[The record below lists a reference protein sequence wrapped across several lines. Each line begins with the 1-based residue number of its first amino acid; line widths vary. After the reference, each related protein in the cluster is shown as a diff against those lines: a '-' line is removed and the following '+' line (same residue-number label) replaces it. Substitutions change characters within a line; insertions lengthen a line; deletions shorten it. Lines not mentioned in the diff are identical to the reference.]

1 MKTTGYFL
9 FVVGIIIGWFGLV
22 MDTTVK
28 TGGQT
33 IGSGE
38 YSVTVPKMT
47 VQNIGLLQK
56 RQTIFYGAGVSLLLG
71 AIFIGFGTLAASGPQ
86 GTSAVSPQQLS
97 QLQRFKSGALI
108 SPEEVESLLALARQQ
123 SLGAPE
129 VSSPNGNSLL
139 HLASSYFYALKVG
152 ILIYVRPPR
161 NKVNHT
167 KVDE

>member
-1 MKTTGYFL
+1 MKTIGCFL
-9 FVVGIIIGWFGLV
+9 FVFGIIIGWFGLV
-22 MDTTVK
+22 MDTTVE

-71 AIFIGFGTLAASGPQ
+71 AIFIGFGTLAATGPQ
-86 GTSAVSPQQLS
+86 GTSTVSPQQLS
-97 QLQRFKSGALI
+97 QLQKFRSGALI
-108 SPEEVESLLALARQQ
+108 SPEEVESLLTLARQQ
-123 SLGAPE
+123 PLSAPE
-129 VSSPNGNSLL
+129 ASSSSGNSLF
-139 HLASSYFYALKVG
+139 HLTSSYFYALKVG
-152 ILIYVRPPR
+152 ILIYVRPTR
-161 NKVNHT
+161 NKVNHA

>member
-1 MKTTGYFL
+1 MKTTGYFV
-9 FVVGIIIGWFGLV
+9 FVLGIIIGWFGLV
-22 MDTTVK
+22 MDTTVE

-71 AIFIGFGTLAASGPQ
+71 AIFIGFGTLAATGPQ

-97 QLQRFKSGALI
+97 QLEKFKSGALI
-108 SPEEVESLLALARQQ
+108 SPEDAKSLLILARQQ
-123 SLGAPE
+123 PLGALE
-129 VSSPNGNSLL
+129 ANSSNGNSLF

-152 ILIYVRPPR
+152 ILICVRPPR
-161 NKVNHT
+161 NKVNPG